1 MSNAKIPG
9 AQLTTTQWL
18 SLPGD
23 VRQVLIKTFGI
34 PRSEG
39 SQVMDG
45 KVIVSDG
52 HNHRDLAVITIGR
65 LRAFIAEPDVH
76 NEKPDSE
83 FDFVQLFNRALDK
96 IELTLAPVQPANE
109 AVHVLSPESINVN
122 GVEYKPV
129 KDKGLGMVK
138 DPKNLEMPKR
148 KGGRPKGSKNKS
160 GKAMAK

>member
-1 MSNAKIPG
+1 MSIPN

-18 SLPGD
+18 SLPID

-65 LRAFIAEPDVH
+65 LRAFLKEGTA
-76 NEKPDSE
+76 KPDSE
-83 FDFVQLFNRALDK
+83 FDFVTLFNTALDK
-96 IELTLAPVQPANE
+96 IEATLAPVQPANE
-109 AVHVLSPESINVN
+109 PIHVLSPVAINVN
-122 GVEYKPV
+122 GVEYAPV
-129 KDKGLGMVK
+129 KEKPGLGIVK
-138 DPKNLEMPKR
+138 DPKNLELPKR

-160 GKAMAK
+160 GRVMAK

>member
-1 MSNAKIPG
+1 MAIPN

-18 SLPGD
+18 SLPID

-52 HNHRDLAVITIGR
+52 HNHRDLAVITVGR
-65 LRAFIAEPDVH
+65 LRAFIGTPDVH
-76 NEKPDSE
+76 NAKPDSE
-83 FDFVQLFNRALDK
+83 FDFVTLFNTALDK

-109 AVHVLSPESINVN
+109 PIHVLSPVAINVN
-122 GVEYKPV
+122 GIEYAPV
-129 KDKGLGMVK
+129 KEKPGLGIVK

-160 GKAMAK
+160 GRVMAK

>member
-1 MSNAKIPG
+1 MAIPN

-18 SLPGD
+18 SLPID

-52 HNHRDLAVITIGR
+52 HNHKDLAVITVGR
-65 LRAFIAEPDVH
+65 LRAFIGTPDVH
-76 NEKPDSE
+76 NAKPDDE
-83 FDFVQLFNRALDK
+83 FDFVTLFNTALDK
-96 IELTLAPVQPANE
+96 IEATLAPVPPADE
-109 AVHVLSPESINVN
+109 AIHVFSPASINVN
-122 GVEYKPV
+122 GVEFKPV
-129 KDKGLGMVK
+129 KDKGLGMFK
-138 DPKNLEMPKR
+138 DAKNLELPKR
-148 KGGRPKGSKNKS
+148 RGGRPKGSKNKS